1 MPYEVYIE
9 LPNSLCNQLPVC
21 IQGRCT
27 ESEKGLGN
35 DVVYR
40 LWILHDYTR
49 SCMICLLVPALPT
62 SLNPRDWNV
71 GM

>member
-1 MPYEVYIE
+1 MKYI
-9 LPNSLCNQLPVC
+9 LSCRTVC
-21 IQGRCT
+21 VINCLFVIQGRCT
-27 ESEKGLGN
+27 ESEKRLGN

-40 LWILHDYTR
+40 LWGLHDYTR
-49 SCMICLLVPALPT
+49 SCMMCLLVPALPT